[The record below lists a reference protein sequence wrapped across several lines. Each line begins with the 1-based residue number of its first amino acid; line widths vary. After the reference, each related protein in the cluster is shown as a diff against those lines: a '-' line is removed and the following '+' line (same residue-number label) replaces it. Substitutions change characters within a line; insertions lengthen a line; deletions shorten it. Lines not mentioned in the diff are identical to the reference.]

1 MLRHALAPL
10 FEPDSLVIAADRDLP
25 VLAVLLAELRARTT
39 VATCEFSHVPV
50 LPASCQGLAPGQRPD
65 LALVCVAP
73 LALPETLRR
82 LAAQAPRSAIV
93 LPHEFPD
100 PHPDETRTLCAEW
113 ARRHD
118 CALLGPHSFG
128 VQRPHSWLNLSQ
140 YPTLALPGRV
150 ALVTQSRSIAAAVMD
165 WADDAHIGFSTVVS
179 LGGEAGVD
187 LPQTLD
193 FLASDARSDSI
204 VLYLERIDHPHAAPA
219 ACSPE
224 GLFLPWGGPAVKRG
238 PAREFMSAL
247 RAAASVKPVIVLKAG
262 HGDGVFNAAL
272 RRAGAVRVRYFMQLF
287 SAMKVL
293 GHVRRPK
300 GGRVALLSNGNGPPQ
315 LAMDLVGTDGSTMP
329 AGLEP
334 GTRRALQALLEP
346 GAAVDNPVI
355 SYAPLTPERIQ
366 GMLDGLLAD
375 AGVDG
380 VLALLA
386 PDPLTDMHAVAEH
399 LAKIAPKA
407 RKPVITC
414 LMGDAAMRP
423 LRRMLDDA
431 GTPAFRTP
439 ETAMD
444 AFGVLASYNYNQ
456 QLLQQTQ
463 PLESPALPPDIAG
476 ARAAIARAREAGRL
490 ELNAAE
496 AQELLDAFQVP
507 LSVLPEEAARA
518 EPESHPVSVRVLR
531 DSRLGPVVR
540 FGASGPQ
547 ADLPGWGGSMEL
559 PPLNGYLAR
568 QLLERSRLWRSVI
581 EPGADASVTESL
593 QHALV
598 QISELI
604 CELPDVEVLAIDPLY
619 IGATQLR
626 AAGVRMRITREA
638 AGSPQLSG
646 YPHMAIHPYPT
657 RLAQVRRMDD
667 GTPWVIRPIR
677 PEDGESLQTFI
688 RGLSERSRY
697 MRFVS
702 MLRELTPRML
712 TRYTQIDYH
721 RELALVACTQVPN
734 PEHRGHP
741 REVIIGFAHYLRN
754 PDGRGA
760 EYALVIGDDWQKRHL
775 GGQLMQALIAEAR
788 DQGLE
793 YIEGLILSTN
803 RPMLTLMTRLGMVN
817 DADPEDPT
825 MRRVWM
831 DLSRTGD
838 PAAGDPAAAGSPAAG
853 SSDIKR

>member
-10 FEPDSLVIAADRDLP
+10 FEPDSLVVAADRDLP

-39 VATCEFSHVPV
+39 VATCAFSHVPV
-50 LPASCQGLAPGQRPD
+50 LPASCQGLAPGGRPD

-73 LALPETLRR
+73 MALPETLRR
-82 LAAQAPRSAIV
+82 LAALAPRSAIV
-93 LPHEFPD
+93 LPHELPD
-100 PHPDETRTLCAEW
+100 SHPAETRTLCAAW
-113 ARRHD
+113 ARQHD

-150 ALVTQSRSIAAAVMD
+150 ALVSQSRSIAAAVMD
-165 WADDAHIGFSTVVS
+165 WAEDAHIGFSTVVS

-187 LPQTLD
+187 LSQTLD
-193 FLASDARSDSI
+193 FLAGDARSDSI
-204 VLYLERIDHPHAAPA
+204 VLYLEKA
-219 ACSPE
+219 
-224 GLFLPWGGPAVKRG
+224 G

-262 HGDGVFNAAL
+262 HGDAVFNAAL

-300 GGRVALLSNGNGPPQ
+300 GGRVAVLSNGNGPPQ
-315 LAMDLVGTDGSTMP
+315 LAMDLVGVDGSTTP

-334 GTRRALQALLEP
+334 GTRRALQAMLEP

-444 AFGVLASYNYNQ
+444 AFGVLVSYNYNQ

-463 PLESPALPPDIAG
+463 PLESTALPPDIAG
-476 ARAAIARAREAGRL
+476 ARAVIALARQEGRF
-490 ELNAAE
+490 ELSAAQ
-496 AQELLDAFQVP
+496 AQALLDAFQVP

-518 EPESHPVSVRVLR
+518 EPDTRPVSVRVLR

-581 EPGADASVTESL
+581 GPDVDASVTESL

-598 QISELI
+598 QISELV
-604 CELPDVEVLAIDPLY
+604 CELPDVEMLAIDPLY
-619 IGATQLR
+619 IGATHLR

-657 RLAQVRRMDD
+657 RLVQVRRMED

-677 PEDGESLQTFI
+677 PEDGESLQVFI

-721 RELALVACTQVPN
+721 RELALVACTLVPN

-803 RPMLTLMTRLGMVN
+803 RPMLTLMTRLGLVN
-817 DADPEDPT
+817 EADPEDPT

-831 DLSRTGD
+831 DLK
-838 PAAGDPAAAGSPAAG
+838 PAAGSPAAGSPAAG